1 MDTSLFL
8 EKTSLYLN
16 FRNVALTEEIKKKAL
31 QALGFFTENHVYR
44 YIFLEGKD
52 PLDFMK
58 KEPYASFLQGA
69 NGYILFAA
77 TLGSETDDKIKELY
91 KSNSNDADVFDCAA
105 NAYLELQNDV
115 VRADLAPSLSYLF
128 CPGYQGS
135 DVFDAKEILDTLK
148 ADRLEIKLLNSGLI
162 TPSKSMAGFFA
173 KGISPQKKC
182 GECIEINDCIYRK
195 VGKLCFHLE
204 KK

>member
-1 MDTSLFL
+1 MDKSLFL
-8 EKTSLYLN
+8 EKTSFYLK
-16 FRNVALTEEIKKKAL
+16 FRNIDLTDEIKKKAL
-31 QALGFFTENHVYR
+31 QALGFFTENHVYH

-69 NGYILFAA
+69 SGYILFAA
-77 TLGSETDDKIKELY
+77 TLGSETDDKLY
-91 KSNSNDADVFDCAA
+91 KSNSKDADVFDCAA
-105 NAYLELQNDV
+105 NAYLELQNDI

-135 DVFDAKEILDTLK
+135 DLSDAKEILD
-148 ADRLEIKLLNSGLI
+148 KLNAEKLGIRMLDSGFM

-173 KGISPQKKC
+173 LGISPQKKC
-182 GECIEINDCIYRK
+182 GSCIMLKNCMYRK
-195 VGKLCFHLE
+195 SNEFCYSVVK
-204 KK
+204 

>member
-1 MDTSLFL
+1 MDKSLFL
-8 EKTSLYLN
+8 EKTSFYLK
-16 FRNVALTEEIKKKAL
+16 FRNVALTEEIKKEAL

-69 NGYILFAA
+69 SGYILFAA
-77 TLGSETDDKIKELY
+77 TLGSETDDKIRELY
-91 KSNSNDADVFDCAA
+91 KSNSMDADVFDCAA

-115 VRADLAPSLSYLF
+115 VRTNLAPSLSYLF

-135 DVFDAKEILDTLK
+135 DVFDSKEILDTLK
-148 ADRLEIKLLNSGLI
+148 ADRLEMKLLNSGSI

-182 GECIEINDCIYRK
+182 GSCIMLGNCKYRK
-195 VGKLCFHLE
+195 ANEFCYSVGN
-204 KK
+204 